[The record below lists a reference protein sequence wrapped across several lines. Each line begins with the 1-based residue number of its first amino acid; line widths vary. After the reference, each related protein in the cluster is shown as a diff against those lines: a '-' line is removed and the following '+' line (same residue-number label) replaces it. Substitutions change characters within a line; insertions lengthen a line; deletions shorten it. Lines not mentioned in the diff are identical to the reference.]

1 MHPTHPPTRPT
12 REATRTGAIPGV
24 TNAPDTA
31 LELPAP
37 QEHEL
42 IEGPSRDDLIRRRAF
57 DLYQRHGCIDGHAL
71 DDWLAA
77 EAELGREVLEGDSPM
92 GDSVE
97 RE

>member
-1 MHPTHPPTRPT
+1 MHPTHPQTRLPRPAPRAGFAPTGT
-12 REATRTGAIPGV
+12 AE
-24 TNAPDTA
+24 PDTA

-42 IEGPSRDDLIRRRAF
+42 IEGPSREDLIRRRAF
-57 DLYQRHGCIDGHAL
+57 DLYQRNGCVDGRAL
-71 DDWLAA
+71 DDWLMA

-92 GDSVE
+92 DDAID

>member
-1 MHPTHPPTRPT
+1 MHPTHAPTPPLRP
-12 REATRTGAIPGV
+12 APGSGTMPPV
-24 TNAPDTA
+24 GTAPDTA

-37 QEHEL
+37 PEHEL

-57 DLYQRHGCIDGHAL
+57 DLYQRNGCVDGHAL

-77 EAELGREVLEGDSPM
+77 EAELDREVLEGDSPM
-92 GDSVE
+92 GDTLE